1 MTPDDRKTFAQMMAQ
16 FFAVYQAD
24 LTPKTLD
31 IWWGILFDC
40 ELQDVRE
47 AMNAHVADPDAGM
60 FTPRPAH
67 IVNRMEHAKKL
78 KAAAV
83 RALRDEMQERI
94 RVHDDAIY
102 QANNDYRL
110 SLISEATAAARAEE
124 ARSAIR
130 NIRRMPEYKLVWEQ
144 QRLEKQ

>member
-1 MTPDDRKTFAQMMAQ
+1 MSPNDKPTFAKMMAT
-16 FFAVYQAD
+16 FFAVYQAE
-24 LTPKTLD
+24 LTPKVLD
-31 IWWGILFDC
+31 IWWGVLFDC
-40 ELQDVRE
+40 DLQDIRE

-67 IVNRMEHAKKL
+67 IVNRMEHAKKV

-83 RALRDEMQERI
+83 RALRDEMLERI

-102 QANNDYRL
+102 RADNDLKLGIIDERTCYILR
-110 SLISEATAAARAEE
+110 EE
-124 ARSAIR
+124 AKSAIR

-144 QRLEKQ
+144 QRLEQQ